1 MTARRRLTP
10 LDPAK
15 TERHRTFRGRLQTWE
30 ATSADGRWCY
40 VREETAGTVWR
51 VVDLSAGRH
60 EHPDVFGTL
69 GAARAWTALPEVGDN
84 PGYAWRNL
92 SEPHPVLDRLPADF
106 VHDYRAL
113 LDAAGE
119 KAMATT
125 LPWAWDWLGYRMV
138 TVAAEQLV
146 QRNCELP
153 DATYWRTWDRA
164 AEWINPLTLVD
175 KTKLVDELRPYL
187 DPVGAR

>member
-1 MTARRRLTP
+1 MTTTTRRQLTP

-15 TERHRTFRGRLQTWE
+15 TERARNLRSQRTQVWE

-40 VREETAGTVWR
+40 QRTEEPGTPWR
-51 VVDLSAGRH
+51 VTDLTANGIAS
-60 EHPDVFGTL
+60 ELFGSL

-113 LDAAGE
+113 LDEAGE
-119 KAMATT
+119 LAMATT
-125 LPWAWDWLGYRMV
+125 LPWAWDRLGYRMA
-138 TVAAEQLV
+138 TVPADQV
-146 QRNCELP
+146 GQRNSELP
-153 DATYWRTWDRA
+153 DVTYCRTWDRA

-175 KTKLVDELRPYL
+175 KACLVDRMRRYL
-187 DPVGAR
+187 NHES